1 MSACVPKIRKFKQA
15 TPGMQSA
22 GGATQVGVR
31 SEVRG
36 HIRPWISLA
45 ALLRAVTSRMQD
57 FSHGPTHF
65 YFSFLKG
72 VGVSFPIVVFL

>member
-1 MSACVPKIRKFKQA
+1 
-15 TPGMQSA
+15 MQSP
-22 GGATQVGVR
+22 GGATQVGVC

-45 ALLRAVTSRMQD
+45 VLLRAVLLQMHD

-65 YFSFLKG
+65 YFYFLKG
-72 VGVSFPIVVFL
+72 DVISDCGFSLIMKVRCARYDKT